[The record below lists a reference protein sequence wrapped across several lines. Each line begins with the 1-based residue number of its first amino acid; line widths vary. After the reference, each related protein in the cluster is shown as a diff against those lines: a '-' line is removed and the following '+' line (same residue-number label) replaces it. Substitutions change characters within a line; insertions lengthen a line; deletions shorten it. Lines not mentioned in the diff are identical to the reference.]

1 MPIRNPK
8 NLWQKLIGSH
18 TEFISEN
25 RAFNAVNIITL
36 IIVIVLLPF
45 NLYIGLYTIVGV
57 LAGLLVIILFLYF
70 QARVKK
76 RFLVSMTAYAIV
88 SYITL
93 ITSFYYNSGINGPTI
108 FLFFLTYHL
117 LIAFTPKKQHFFWTI
132 VHSAVG
138 IALLLLNYYDTHIIA
153 NTYRSREDR
162 FIDIGSSYLVTLG
175 AIYAIT
181 IYLRNNYNREK
192 DLAELRA
199 IKIGRQKRQLE
210 AANEQKNKL
219 FSIVSHDLR
228 SPLNSIQSYL
238 ELLTETELTGE
249 EKNHIE
255 KELLTQTQNTSDLLF
270 NLLSWSKT
278 QMDGVSLNLISL
290 PLKSAL
296 QRTIDTQKIIASK
309 KDLQLEYSV
318 DNNLRVI
325 GDADMI
331 QLVVRNLVSNAIKFS
346 TRGSTI
352 LVEAKSI
359 NDCCRIMVKDEG
371 IGMDEEKQKSI
382 FSFKAAAT
390 FGTNNEK
397 GVGLGLMLCKEFTEL
412 QNGKIW
418 FESAPGKGTTFF
430 VTLPLSAEQ

>member
-1 MPIRNPK
+1 VSIRSLK
-8 NLWQKLIGSH
+8 DLWQKLIGSH
-18 TEFISEN
+18 TEFINEN
-25 RAFNAVNIITL
+25 RAFNAVNVITL
-36 IIVIVLLPF
+36 IILIVLLPF
-45 NLYIGLYTIVGV
+45 NVYIGLYTMAAV
-57 LAGLLVIILFLYF
+57 LAGLFVIISFFYF

-76 RFLVSMTAYAIV
+76 RFLASMTAYAIV

-93 ITSFYYNSGINGPTI
+93 LTAFYYNSGINGPTV

-117 LIAFTPKKQHFFWTI
+117 LIAFTPKKQHFFWTM
-132 VHSAVG
+132 VHSAIG
-138 IALLLLNYYDTHIIA
+138 IALLLLNYYKPAIIA
-153 NTYRSREDR
+153 NTYRTRQDR

-192 DLAELRA
+192 ELAELRA
-199 IKIGRQKRQLE
+199 IKIGRQKQQLE
-210 AANEQKNKL
+210 AVNEQKNKL

-249 EKNHIE
+249 EKTHIE

-318 DNNLRVI
+318 DENLRVT

-346 TRGSTI
+346 PRGSKI
-352 LVEAKSI
+352 LVEAKPV
-359 NDCCRIMVKDEG
+359 NDWCRIMVRDEG
-371 IGMDEEKQKSI
+371 IGMDDEKQKSI

-397 GVGLGLMLCKEFTEL
+397 GVGLGLVLCKEFIEL
-412 QNGKIW
+412 QHGKIC
-418 FESAPGKGTTFF
+418 FESTPGKGTTFF
-430 VTLPLSAEQ
+430 VTIPLGMSS

>member
-1 MPIRNPK
+1 VLKRNPK

-36 IIVIVLLPF
+36 VILIVLLPF
-45 NLYIGLYTIVGV
+45 NMYIGLHTMTVV
-57 LAGLLVIILFLYF
+57 LAALIVIISFFYF

-93 ITSFYYNSGINGPTI
+93 ITTFYYNSGVNGPTV

-132 VHSAVG
+132 VHSATG
-138 IALLLLNYYDTHIIA
+138 IALLLVNYYKPQIIA
-153 NTYRSREDR
+153 NTYHSRGDR

-181 IYLRNNYNREK
+181 IYLRNNYSREK
-192 DLAELRA
+192 ELAELRA
-199 IKIGRQKRQLE
+199 IKIGRQKQQLE
-210 AANEQKNKL
+210 AVNEQKNKL

-238 ELLTETELTGE
+238 ELLTETELTPE
-249 EKNHIE
+249 EKTHIE

-278 QMDGVSLNLISL
+278 QMDGVSLNLTAL
-290 PLKSAL
+290 PLGSVL

-309 KDLQLEYSV
+309 KNIELSYCI
-318 DNNLRVI
+318 DNGLHVM

-346 TRGSTI
+346 PAGSKI
-352 LVEAKSI
+352 VVKARSVE
-359 NDCCRIMVKDEG
+359 DGCEIMVKDEG
-371 IGMDEEKQKSI
+371 IGMDEQKQKSI
-382 FSFKAAAT
+382 FSFKASAT
-390 FGTNNEK
+390 FGTGNEK
-397 GVGLGLMLCKEFTEL
+397 GVGLGLMLCKEFTEV
-412 QNGKIW
+412 QHGRIW
-418 FESAPGKGTTFF
+418 FESEQGKGTTFF
-430 VTLPLSAEQ
+430 VTLPLSIL